1 MDDLDINGILFKLLM
16 FYPMFLFSLTI
27 HEIAHALTANWGGDM
42 TATYEDRLSLNPL
55 VHMDPLGTFLI
66 PIINSIH
73 ATPLFGWAKPVPV
86 NEARFADVRWNVVV
100 ALAGPFSNLL
110 LALFATLVFS
120 LMVRCQVVAAGWGLQ
135 GLDTATLGHVYS
147 AFFLFITLNLG
158 LMAFN
163 LVPIPPL
170 DGSHVFY
177 HFVVRGRGHLYG
189 YWDVYQQYG
198 SLVLMLLFWALGIG
212 FYLGFFVN
220 ELLSLMFA
228 ILAVPGGF

>member
-1 MDDLDINGILFKLLM
+1 MDDLDINGILFSLLM

-55 VHMDPLGTFLI
+55 VHMDPIGTFLI
-66 PIINSIH
+66 PIVNSIH
-73 ATPLFGWAKPVPV
+73 STPLFGWARPVPV

-100 ALAGPFSNLL
+100 ALAGPFSNFL
-110 LALFATLVFS
+110 LALFATLIFS
-120 LMVRCQVVAAGWGLQ
+120 LYARCLYVMAGWGW
-135 GLDTATLGHVYS
+135 TLPSTETMAAIDY
-147 AFFLFITLNLG
+147 AFYLFISLNFG

-177 HFVVRGRGHLYG
+177 HFVVRGRGQPYAA
-189 YWDVYQQYG
+189 WDFLQQYG
-198 SLVLMLLFWALGIG
+198 FVILMLMFWALGVG
-212 FYLGFFVN
+212 MYLGYLVRH
-220 ELLSLMFA
+220 LLMLMFTL
-228 ILAVPGGF
+228 LAVPGGY